1 MLLCLPTAPG
11 LPLHG
16 NGDFGTSAFF
26 GQLSDKPAAC
36 LYLMMWGTGHKAQW
50 LVEKLNAEHL
60 LGGSAVRQLETGGG
74 RCRKRF
80 EFNWV
85 ALAISAPKPF
95 CQFEPGVGTN
105 RRWERARSI
114 SIGTEHNMT
123 RGFAEE
129 GSPLGLA

>member
-1 MLLCLPTAPG
+1 MLSTFLAV
-11 LPLHG
+11 
-16 NGDFGTSAFF
+16 
-26 GQLSDKPAAC
+26 
-36 LYLMMWGTGHKAQW
+36 AQFANW
-50 LVEKLNAEHL
+50 RQV
-60 LGGSAVRQLETGGG
+60 AVG
-74 RCRKRF
+74 RRKRF

-129 GSPLGLA
+129 GSPLDLA